1 MPSVDGHPRIRV
13 ARLGAHGSALFT
25 FSVGEVLNYGD
36 TGCEYE
42 YAAGFDVTLPGSS
55 RPQYVPAPVRRCL
68 HSVAPN
74 GPQVS
79 VGPIE

>member
-1 MPSVDGHPRIRV
+1 M
-13 ARLGAHGSALFT
+13 ARLRAHGSAVFT
-25 FSVGEVLNYGD
+25 YSVGEVLNYGD
-36 TGCEYE
+36 HGCKYE
-42 YAAGFDVTLPGSS
+42 YAAGFDVTLPGAS
-55 RPQYVPAPVRRCL
+55 RPQFVPAPVRRCL

>member
-1 MPSVDGHPRIRV
+1 V
-13 ARLGAHGSALFT
+13 ARLRSHESAVFT
-25 FSVGEVLNYGD
+25 YSVGEVLNYGNH
-36 TGCEYE
+36 GCEYE

-55 RPQYVPAPVRRCL
+55 HLQYVPAPVRRCL
-68 HSVAPN
+68 RSVAPN